1 MFAAILLASSF
12 VSNFAAERR
21 LVRHCKIFLRPTQ
34 RNTTKAIMSASEISK
49 VSTQTITSS
58 FRPNIAVGC
67 ASEGLPTRRRP
78 ASVSDI
84 VIARMISIT
93 PT

>member
-1 MFAAILLASSF
+1 
-12 VSNFAAERR
+12 
-21 LVRHCKIFLRPTQ
+21 
-34 RNTTKAIMSASEISK
+34 MSASEISK
-49 VSTQTITSS
+49 ASTQTITSS

-67 ASEGLPTRRRP
+67 ASEGLNNPTRRRL